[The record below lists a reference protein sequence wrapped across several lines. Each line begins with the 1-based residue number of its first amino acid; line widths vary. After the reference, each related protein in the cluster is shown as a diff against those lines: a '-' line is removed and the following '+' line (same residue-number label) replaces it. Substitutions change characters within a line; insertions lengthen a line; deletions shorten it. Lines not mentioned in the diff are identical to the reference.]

1 MPLLP
6 VSLLG
11 VERGRLSRR
20 ERNTGRLYSMRWSGG
35 EWGGERESPNVA
47 DGFVGNARLR
57 DTSRGTGV
65 GRARCRLAVRNE
77 WGSGHRWR
85 LADSANRALSP
96 GVFYPAI
103 YAETEKTVPHIPPAL
118 PADRGI
124 SLALGRWVLS
134 VLFARALPVRPSAQ
148 ERTLS
153 FRDPLR
159 QHAFLS
165 PQDRIEKCLIECSV
179 CATRV
184 SLSCFQKTGETARS
198 LSLVFERLHLSR
210 PQEYTAPY
218 YEPSCALVCASVRV
232 SS

>member
-1 MPLLP
+1 
-6 VSLLG
+6 
-11 VERGRLSRR
+11 
-20 ERNTGRLYSMRWSGG
+20 MRWSGG

-57 DTSRGTGV
+57 GTSRGTRV
-65 GRARCRLAVRNE
+65 GRARRRLAGRNE

-85 LADSANRALSP
+85 LAGSANRALSP

-103 YAETEKTVPHIPPAL
+103 YAETEKTVPHIPPSL

-134 VLFARALPVRPSAQ
+134 VPFARALPVCPSAQ
-148 ERTLS
+148 ERTLW

-165 PQDRIEKCLIECSV
+165 PQDRIEKCRIECRCV
-179 CATRV
+179 LRACRCRV
-184 SLSCFQKTGETARS
+184 FRK
-198 LSLVFERLHLSR
+198 LVERH
-210 PQEYTAPY
+210 
-218 YEPSCALVCASVRV
+218 VRLR
-232 SS
+232 